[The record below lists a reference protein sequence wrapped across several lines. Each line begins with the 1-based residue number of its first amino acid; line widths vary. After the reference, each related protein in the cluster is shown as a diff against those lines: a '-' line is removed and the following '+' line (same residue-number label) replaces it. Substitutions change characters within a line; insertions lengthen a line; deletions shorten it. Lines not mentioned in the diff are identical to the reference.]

1 MAYKVRDDFNIT
13 GFFYEF
19 EEFSFRKFL
28 NIKRKNSSVK
38 HPDLMVVMMNPGSSK
53 QTKDFENI
61 LNKEVPTIPDNT
73 QDQIMRVMNI
83 AKLDYARI
91 LNLSDLREPK
101 SAILIQ
107 KFEILK
113 EKNIYHSIFFEQRKD
128 DFDNLFINN
137 CPVICA
143 WGVNPK
149 LIELSKI
156 AFNKVKNEK
165 IIGLKKQTVENAFY
179 HPLPQ
184 NNKKQKEWVDEISKI
199 IKNTNINLQPTIR
212 NS

>member
-13 GFFYEF
+13 GFFYVL

-28 NIKRKNSSVK
+28 NIKRKNSSLEK
-38 HPDLMVVMMNPGSSK
+38 PDLMVVMMNPGSSR

-73 QDQIMRVMNI
+73 QDQIMRVMNN

-101 SAILIQ
+101 SAVLIR

-113 EKNIYHSIFFEQRKD
+113 QKNIHHSIFFEQRKD
-128 DFDNLFINN
+128 DFNNFFIKN

-149 LIELSKI
+149 LMELSKI

-165 IIGLKKQTVENAFY
+165 IIGIKKESVENAFY

-184 NNKKQKEWVDEISKI
+184 NNNKQKQWVEEISELIKKQ
-199 IKNTNINLQPTIR
+199 
-212 NS
+212 